1 MGGGRG
7 GGRSNG
13 KYGDL
18 NRSSPIEIPKY
29 VNAVNLLIANRQ
41 DLALSDSQ
49 FARVVRIKRSTDST
63 NTPFMRRLDSVQIL
77 FKGPGPLFG
86 DPSPARRDSL
96 TAARSLIQETVSTV
110 RDNIADAREKA
121 YALLSS
127 QQLVKAESYEDKAS
141 KAIEAEKEAARGRG
155 GSGG

>member
-1 MGGGRG
+1 
-7 GGRSNG
+7 
-13 KYGDL
+13 
-18 NRSSPIEIPKY
+18 
-29 VNAVNLLIANRQ
+29 
-41 DLALSDSQ
+41 
-49 FARVVRIKRSTDST
+49 
-63 NTPFMRRLDSVQIL
+63 
-77 FKGPGPLFG
+77 
-86 DPSPARRDSL
+86 
-96 TAARSLIQETVSTV
+96 LIQETVSTV